1 MMLLTPWPAIAALGI
16 GAPLL
21 FLMYILRLRRR
32 QMRISSTVLWDQAV
46 KDLAVNEPFR
56 RFAPSIVFFLQLLAL
71 LAICAALGRPA
82 LRSDADP
89 ILGKAD
95 RIVIAIDVSASM
107 RAPGTEKNGS
117 AKNEEQASSAAGTAP
132 RTRLE
137 IAKQEAL
144 QIIQRLERSG
154 GDNWR
159 LPSGDHEPTNTDS
172 AINDARPRAMLI
184 AVGREAKAL
193 TGFTSDTRSLR
204 EAIESLQPTD
214 EPLNIAS
221 ATELI
226 RATAND
232 RRKSIHESRMS
243 GANRG
248 MQAIF
253 LTDSNSTSV
262 RKVDWRVINVA
273 GSEGKMPK
281 ESDTATN
288 ASSTL
293 TPSIHPS
300 DNAGIV
306 ALSVRRDAGDP
317 SQVRVFV
324 RVLSTSPTPIS
335 TTLVCTLS
343 RFAATDNP
351 LGSTSTTRNNPDSVM
366 KGQPIVVPAASSST
380 GFGEATTDFSMTF
393 PAVGSA
399 GPAGD
404 LRVLATIELLMTD
417 ALASDNRVAAVV
429 DALRSPRILL
439 VSPGRGLGPDPFLLS
454 ALEATEPSA
463 LRVVDAATYTTNV
476 GVATDDGQ
484 TGWTIYDL
492 IVFDRVSP
500 PAAMGTTVPRQSTL
514 SFAAAFPPHFNLSV
528 PPSPS
533 SEDAG
538 VSPPAR
544 SRVLSWSRGHAAL
557 RDVRLDTLVMFPALG
572 LNVPDAETRVL
583 LNDSASRGCTT
594 ETLAL
599 GTIAA
604 QGHAH
609 TDQASTPAQT
619 ASTVLIAAAECG
631 ATTTTAATAPRSASS
646 PISPFTPTRTRH
658 LLVGFALDR
667 SNWGPHEGFPIFI
680 ANAIEWLSAANP
692 VGFSGAARFE
702 QTVTP
707 GAPANVGWDP
717 ATALPINLLSQ
728 EETLG
733 AGTRHNAAARH
744 DTSITDNSDR
754 EVDMNS
760 LMESTPASD
769 TATVVADRSASTSG
783 LSRGVGRELWPFF
796 VLAAGLLLSVEWIVY
811 AWQIRS

>member
-1 MMLLTPWPAIAALGI
+1 MMLLTPWPALAALGV

-82 LRSDADP
+82 LRNNADP
-89 ILGKAD
+89 ILGKAN

-107 RAPGTEKNGS
+107 RAPGAEKNGS
-117 AKNEEQASSAAGTAP
+117 AKNEERASSATGTAP

-159 LPSGDHEPTNTDS
+159 LPSGGREPTTTES
-172 AINDARPRAMLI
+172 AANDARPRAMLI

-204 EAIESLQPTD
+204 EAIENLQPTD

-232 RRKSIHESRMS
+232 RTKSIHESSMS
-243 GANRG
+243 SANRG

-262 RKVDWRVINVA
+262 RKADWRVIDVA
-273 GSEGKMPK
+273 GSAAEPPK
-281 ESDTATN
+281 EPGTAINAPSTAT
-288 ASSTL
+288 T
-293 TPSIHPS
+293 SIHPS

-306 ALSVRRDAGDP
+306 ALSVRRDAADP

-351 LGSTSTTRNNPDSVM
+351 LESTSTTRNNPDSVM
-366 KGQPIVVPAASSST
+366 KGQPIVVPAASAST
-380 GFGEATTDFSMTF
+380 GFGEETADFSLTF
-393 PAVGSA
+393 PAIGSA

-404 LRVLATIELLMTD
+404 LRVLATIELLVTD
-417 ALASDNRVAAVV
+417 ALNSDNRVAAVV

-439 VSPGRGLGPDPFLLS
+439 VSPGKGLGPDPFLLS

-463 LRVVDAATYTTNV
+463 LRVVDAATYAANA

-484 TGWTIYDL
+484 TGWTTYDL
-492 IVFDRVSP
+492 IVFDRASP

-514 SFAAAFPPHFNLSV
+514 SFAGAFPPHFNLSV
-528 PPSPS
+528 RPSLS
-533 SEDAG
+533 SEEAE
-538 VSPPAR
+538 VSTPAR
-544 SRVLSWSRGHAAL
+544 SRVLSWSRGHAVL

-599 GTIAA
+599 GTSAA
-604 QGHAH
+604 QSTVV
-609 TDQASTPAQT
+609 TDQASTPAQA
-619 ASTVLIAAAECG
+619 ASTVLIAAVDC
-631 ATTTTAATAPRSASS
+631 AATAARSTSS
-646 PISPFTPTRTRH
+646 PIPPSTSARTRH
-658 LLVGFALDR
+658 LFVGFALDR

-680 ANAIEWLSAANP
+680 ANAVEWLSAANP

-702 QTVTP
+702 QTATA
-707 GAPANVGWDP
+707 GASASVGWDP
-717 ATALPINLLSQ
+717 ATALPVNLLSQ

-733 AGTRHNAAARH
+733 AGTRRTEAGRTEAVVA
-744 DTSITDNSDR
+744 DDPDR
-754 EVDMNS
+754 EATANS
-760 LMESTPASD
+760 LAASSPASD
-769 TATVVADRSASTSG
+769 GTTARVNDSASASSYG
-783 LSRGVGRELWPFF
+783 IGRELWPFF

-811 AWQIRS
+811 AWQSRS

>member
-1 MMLLTPWPAIAALGI
+1 MTLLTPWPALAALGV

-107 RAPGTEKNGS
+107 RAPGTEKNRS
-117 AKNEEQASSAAGTAP
+117 AKNDARASSAAGTAP

-144 QIIQRLERSG
+144 RIIQRLERSG

-159 LPSGDHEPTNTDS
+159 LPSGDREPTSTDS
-172 AINDARPRAMLI
+172 AASDARPRAMLI

-204 EAIESLQPTD
+204 EAIENLQPTD

-232 RRKSIHESRMS
+232 RSTRIHESSMS
-243 GANRG
+243 GGTRG

-253 LTDSNSTSV
+253 LTDSDSASV
-262 RKVDWRVINVA
+262 RKADWRVIDVA
-273 GSEGKMPK
+273 GSAVEMPK
-281 ESDTATN
+281 EPDAATS
-288 ASSTL
+288 ASST
-293 TPSIHPS
+293 TRPSIHPI

-306 ALSVRRDAGDP
+306 ALSVRRDAADP

-324 RVLSTSPTPIS
+324 RILSTSPTPIS

-351 LGSTSTTRNNPDSVM
+351 LESTSTTRNNPDSVM
-366 KGQPIVVPAASSST
+366 KGQPIVVPAASPST
-380 GFGEATTDFSMTF
+380 GFGEETADFSLTF

-399 GPAGD
+399 GSAGG
-404 LRVLATIELLMTD
+404 LRVLATIELLVTD
-417 ALASDNRVAAVV
+417 ALTSDNRVAAVV

-439 VSPGRGLGPDPFLLS
+439 VSPGKGLAPDPFLLS

-463 LRVVDAATYTTNV
+463 LRVVDAATYAANA
-476 GVATDDGQ
+476 GLGTDDGQ
-484 TGWTIYDL
+484 TGWTTYDL

-514 SFAAAFPPHFNLSV
+514 SFAGAFPPHFNLSV
-528 PPSPS
+528 APSLS
-533 SEDAG
+533 SEEAG
-538 VSPPAR
+538 VSAPAR
-544 SRVLSWSRGHAAL
+544 SRVLSWSRAHAAM

-583 LNDSASRGCTT
+583 LNDSASRSCTT

-599 GTIAA
+599 GTSSA
-604 QGHAH
+604 QSTPLA
-609 TDQASTPAQT
+609 DQASTPAQT
-619 ASTVLIAAAECG
+619 ASAVLIAAAECG
-631 ATTTTAATAPRSASS
+631 ATATAPATATRPSSS
-646 PISPFTPTRTRH
+646 PISSSASARTRH

-702 QTVTP
+702 QTATA

-717 ATALPINLLSQ
+717 ATALPVNLLSQ

-733 AGTRHNAAARH
+733 AGARH
-744 DTSITDNSDR
+744 FGTARPDASITDNSDR
-754 EVDMNS
+754 EVGTNS
-760 LMESTPASD
+760 LMESSPASD
-769 TATVVADRSASTSG
+769 TTMVAADRSASTSG

-811 AWQIRS
+811 AWQSRS

>member
-1 MMLLTPWPAIAALGI
+1 MLLTPWPALAALGV
-16 GAPLL
+16 GTPLL

-95 RIVIAIDVSASM
+95 RVVIAIDVSASM
-107 RAPGTEKNGS
+107 QAPGTEKNRLVEND
-117 AKNEEQASSAAGTAP
+117 ARASSATGTTP

-159 LPSGDHEPTNTDS
+159 LPSGDREPINTDS
-172 AINDARPRAMLI
+172 ATNDARPRAMLI

-204 EAIESLQPTD
+204 ETIESLQPTD

-221 ATELI
+221 AIELI
-226 RATAND
+226 RATAHAPST
-232 RRKSIHESRMS
+232 RILESSVS
-243 GANRG
+243 GATRG

-253 LTDSNSTSV
+253 LTDSNATSV
-262 RKVDWRVINVA
+262 RKADWRVIDVA
-273 GSEGKMPK
+273 GSGAEPPK
-281 ESDTATN
+281 QSGTATN
-288 ASSTL
+288 ASSTA
-293 TPSIHPS
+293 TTSIHPS

-306 ALSVRRDAGDP
+306 ALSVRRDAADP

-343 RFAATDNP
+343 RFAATSNP

-366 KGQPIVVPAASSST
+366 RGQPIVVPAASPST
-380 GFGEATTDFSMTF
+380 GFGEATADFSLTF

-399 GPAGD
+399 GPADD
-404 LRVLATIELLMTD
+404 LRVLATIELLVTD
-417 ALASDNRVAAVV
+417 ALTSDNRVAAVV

-439 VSPGRGLGPDPFLLS
+439 VSPGKGLGPDPFLLS
-454 ALEATEPSA
+454 AIEATEPSA
-463 LRVVDAATYTTNV
+463 LRVVDAATYAGNA

-484 TGWTIYDL
+484 TGWTTYDL

-500 PAAMGTTVPRQSTL
+500 PTAMGTTVPRQSTL
-514 SFAAAFPPHFNLSV
+514 SFAGAFPPHFNLSV
-528 PPSPS
+528 PPSFSAETPS
-533 SEDAG
+533 AA
-538 VSPPAR
+538 PPSR

-599 GTIAA
+599 GTSAA
-604 QGHAH
+604 QSTVLA
-609 TDQASTPAQT
+609 DQAATPAQT
-619 ASTVLIAAAECG
+619 ASAVLIAATECG
-631 ATTTTAATAPRSASS
+631 ATATATATVTGSASS
-646 PISPFTPTRTRH
+646 PISPSTPTRTRH

-680 ANAIEWLSAANP
+680 ANAIDWLSAANP

-702 QTVTP
+702 QTATA
-707 GAPANVGWDP
+707 GAPASVGWDP
-717 ATALPINLLSQ
+717 ATALPVNLLSQ

-733 AGTRHNAAARH
+733 AGARLIGAARP
-744 DTSITDNSDR
+744 DNSITDNSDR
-754 EVDMNS
+754 EGDVNS
-760 LMESTPASD
+760 QMESTAALATT
-769 TATVVADRSASTSG
+769 TATTDGSHSTSG
-783 LSRGVGRELWPFF
+783 LSKGVGRELWPFF
-796 VLAAGLLLSVEWIVY
+796 VLAAGLLVSVEWIVY
-811 AWQIRS
+811 AWQSRS